1 MIEKM
6 PNDLDE
12 DHCIKNSVDKR
23 NKKKIRYI
31 KNLKKLS
38 LEKMFGFKE
47 QQDLNTLP
55 DSQILMN
62 ENLTLNV
69 DGNKTVEEDMSQA
82 ELHTKV

>member
-1 MIEKM
+1 MPIE
-6 PNDLDE
+6 E
-12 DHCIKNSVDKR
+12 DHENNCIKYLGDKR

-31 KNLKKLS
+31 RNLKKLS

-47 QQDLNTLP
+47 QQDLNTLS

-69 DGNKTVEEDMSQA
+69 DGNKTVAEDMSIA
-82 ELHTKV
+82 ELHPKV